1 MAALDLPLRRQIQ
14 DYNPTLYFSDTPL
27 IHICGREACVEVHL
41 VTHANH
47 GGYAVELAAMHQQRR
62 ALFVDALGWRGLSV
76 TDGEERDAYD
86 TAAATYILA
95 IDVTGAVRGSLR
107 LLPTTG
113 PHMLADVFP
122 DFVIG
127 PPPRGPDIMEWTRHA
142 PGLPDWPPAV
152 NEAARIALHLGV
164 LEYAAAHGV
173 VAFTAIMETWL
184 ARRARLMGWSC
195 EPLGPPRSYGEGE
208 AVAVLNPV
216 RPGHLE
222 ALRAKTGWRSP
233 VLVTQA
239 AAA

>member
-1 MAALDLPLRRQIQ
+1 M
-14 DYNPTLYFSDTPL
+14 
-27 IHICGREACVEVHL
+27 EVHV
-41 VTHANH
+41 VTAANR
-47 GGYAVELAAMHQQRR
+47 GGYGIELAAMHRQRR

-76 TDGEERDAYD
+76 TNGEERDGYD
-86 TAAATYILA
+86 TAGATYLLA
-95 IDVTGAVRGSLR
+95 IDGAGAVRGSLR

-113 PHMLADVFP
+113 PHMLSDVFP
-122 DFVIG
+122 DFVTG
-127 PPPRGPDIMEWTRHA
+127 LPPRGPAILEWTRHA

-184 ARRARLMGWSC
+184 ARRARLMGWAC
-195 EPLGPPRSYGEGE
+195 APIGPQRSYGEGE

-222 ALRAKTGWRSP
+222 ALRAKTGRRSP
-233 VLVTQA
+233 VLVTQSA
-239 AAA
+239 AA